1 MIKELKE
8 GLIVAGIAV
17 IAFLLYKN
25 YNKKQDIVVSNNTAP
40 TIPPVE
46 VQLPVEPVEK
56 VLINAPLSM

>member
-25 YNKKQDIVVSNNTAP
+25 YNNKQDIVVLNTAP
-40 TIPPVE
+40 TIHPLE

-56 VLINAPLSM
+56 VLINAPLSSM